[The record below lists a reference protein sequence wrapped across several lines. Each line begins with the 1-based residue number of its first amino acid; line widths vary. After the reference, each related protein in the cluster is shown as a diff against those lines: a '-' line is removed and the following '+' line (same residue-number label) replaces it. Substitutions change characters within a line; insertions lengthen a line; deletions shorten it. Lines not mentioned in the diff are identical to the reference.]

1 MQEIEVEKLRV
12 RVQDL
17 TELPAASPLVTSL
30 LDAIGNEDVTIRELA
45 ALIRQEPALV
55 ARIIG
60 LANSAYFGHPEPI
73 TSVEDAIFKSL
84 GLQLTKSLALSIAL
98 VGSFGQQ
105 PGTHRFDLYH
115 FWSDAVLA
123 ATLARML
130 SGHVQATPRPTSD
143 DAYLA
148 GMLHNFGM
156 LPLAFLY
163 PEATDDVCEAASGEA
178 DFARRMQQAIGID
191 QYEVGV
197 LLARHWQIPEQ
208 VVAVIGH
215 AHEADYEGDH
225 QPLVRL
231 LHGVTEVVHHLRE
244 GEASEGE
251 GSEEVFAP
259 LRSLG
264 IDEVRIRGCLESLQR
279 KEAALES
286 MAHVLAY

>member
-1 MQEIEVEKLRV
+1 MQEIEVEKIRV

-17 TELPAASPLVTSL
+17 TELPAASPLVASL
-30 LDAIGNEDVTIRELA
+30 LDAIGNDDITIRELA

-60 LANSAYFGHPEPI
+60 LANSAYFGHVEPI
-73 TSVEDAIFKSL
+73 TSVEEAIFKSL

-98 VGSFGQQ
+98 VGSFGHK
-105 PGTHRFDLYH
+105 PGARHFDLYR
-115 FWSDAVLA
+115 FWSDAVLT
-123 ATLARML
+123 ATLARTL
-130 SGHVQATPRPTSD
+130 SGYVRTMPRPSSD

-163 PEATDDVCEAASGEA
+163 PEATDDVCESAHGEA
-178 DFARRMQQAIGID
+178 DFARRMQQAIGTD

-197 LLARHWQIPEQ
+197 LLARQWQIPEQ

-215 AHEADYEGDH
+215 AHEPDYEGDY

-231 LHGVTEVVHHLRE
+231 LYGVSGVVHHLRNEASFE
-244 GEASEGE
+244 GET
-251 GSEEVFAP
+251 EEAVFEP

-264 IDEVRIRGCLESLQR
+264 IDAVRIRGSLESLQR

-286 MAHVLAY
+286 MVHVLAH

>member
-1 MQEIEVEKLRV
+1 MQEIEVEKVRV

-17 TELPAASPLVTSL
+17 TELPAASPLVASL
-30 LDAIGNEDVTIRELA
+30 LEAVGNDDITIRELA

-60 LANSAYFGHPEPI
+60 LANSAYFGHAEPI

-98 VGSFGQQ
+98 VGSLGQR
-105 PGTHRFDLYH
+105 PGTQRFNLYH
-115 FWSDAVLA
+115 YWSDAVLA

-130 SGHVQATPRPTSD
+130 SSHVRTAPRPTSD

-156 LPLAFLY
+156 LPLAFLF
-163 PEATDDVCEAASGEA
+163 PEATDDVCEAASGEV
-178 DFARRMQQAIGID
+178 DFARRMQQAIGTD

-197 LLARHWQIPEQ
+197 LLARRWQIPEQ

-215 AHEADYEGDH
+215 VHEADYEGEY

-231 LHGVTEVVHHLRE
+231 LHGVTEVVHHLRDE
-244 GEASEGE
+244 EPPAEAIDAS
-251 GSEEVFAP
+251 VFDP
-259 LRSLG
+259 LRDLG
-264 IDEVRIRGCLESLQR
+264 IEEMRIRASLENLQR

-286 MAHVLAY
+286 MVHVLAH